1 MRAVNLAVALGVAV
15 STASG
20 DLGVGRSLG
29 EHTIARLDPPLWLAV
44 PLGLLVGA
52 ALLRSRRPEVP
63 LALALLAWTTLAAFV
78 AVMVAQ
84 YRLAERTRSR
94 RRTAAATLVAVLVL
108 GVPLWRLGGPDAAAP
123 LTAAI
128 CLAPALLG
136 LYVGT
141 RRELIARVRE
151 RADRL
156 EREQHRRVRQARA
169 DERARI
175 ARDMHDVVTHRVSLM
190 VLNATAL
197 EAAEGR
203 DAVAAGR
210 RIGDIGREAL
220 GELRSLVEVLRADGE
235 APLAPQP
242 GLADLAALISDTRRL
257 GTPVRFEA
265 VAEPGSAPSALVEH
279 AVYRV
284 VQEAL
289 TNAHKHARG
298 AGVEVRVVQRPGV
311 LRLRVA
317 NGASPQAARGGGP
330 PGGGLP
336 DGGFG
341 LLGIAERIRLLGGEL
356 TTGATPQGGF
366 EVRAEVPL

>member
-1 MRAVNLAVALGVAV
+1 MRAANLAVAVGVAV

-29 EHTIARLDPPLWLAV
+29 EHTIARFDPPLWIAV

-52 ALLRSRRPEVP
+52 AILRNRRPEVL
-63 LALALLAWTTLAAFV
+63 LALALVVWTALAAFV

-84 YRLAERTRSR
+84 YTLAERSRSR
-94 RRTAAATLVAVLVL
+94 RRTAAATLVAALVV
-108 GVPLWRLGGPDAAAP
+108 GTPLWLLGGPDAAAP

-136 LYVGT
+136 LYAGT
-141 RRELIARVRE
+141 RRELVDRVRE
-151 RADRL
+151 RAERL
-156 EREQHRRVRQARA
+156 EREQHQRVRQARS
-169 DERARI
+169 DERAQI
-175 ARDMHDVVTHRVSLM
+175 ARDMHDVVTHRVALM

-242 GLADLAALISDTRRL
+242 GLADLDALISETRRL
-257 GTPVRFEA
+257 GMPVAFER
-265 VAEPGSAPSALVEH
+265 VDEPGSAPSSLVEH

-289 TNAHKHARG
+289 TNVHKHARG
-298 AGVEVRVVQRPGV
+298 ADVEVRVVQRPGV
-311 LRLRVA
+311 LRLCVA
-317 NGASPQAARGGGP
+317 NGAGTPGTGIADGGIP
-330 PGGGLP
+330 R
-336 DGGFG
+336 GGFG

-356 TTGATPQGGF
+356 TTRPTPQGGF